1 MAAIRV
7 ELISEFK
14 GESVVLVAVDAD
26 GLEAVR
32 SALVVAGQQEQP
44 LAVTLG
50 DKKMEFKVEPG
61 AARIELELHT
71 ITWRLG
77 PDKIAEIVKKLD
89 FMQEAQRASHHYV
102 EIELWFCQETNTS
115 DRTRPNCWPEAGLGW
130 CGGFHRNRTSQ
141 VRGRLEKPFW
151 AAPRHEAA
159 NGRQCLTEA
168 TRGPDRGT
176 AISRR

>member
-77 PDKIAEIVKKLD
+77 RDKIAEIVKKLD

-102 EIELWFCQETNTS
+102 EIESPVKTLVLSRDEYV
-115 DRTRPNCWPEAGLGW
+115 RPNTTELLARSGP
-130 CGGFHRNRTSQ
+130 RV
-141 VRGRLEKPFW
+141 VRR
-151 AAPRHEAA
+151 
-159 NGRQCLTEA
+159 
-168 TRGPDRGT
+168 
-176 AISRR
+176 ISP